1 MNKNV
6 QFALVNYG
14 LWLSWYPG
22 DFKGAIE
29 FAGDSLD
36 TVEEVDEFSK
46 EIEKL
51 VKEGSHV

>member
-1 MNKNV
+1 MSKNV

-51 VKEGSHV
+51 VKEG